1 MGINM
6 KDVWRKVTGFLV
18 LATLVLSGP
27 AQAMAIDVSSSSL
40 EFVFGEEASY
50 LPSEEVSLKAV
61 SGTNFSSESS
71 VSVSLSSANGGE
83 FSGGALSG
91 SCDADFAGTGSIT
104 ISTGTTQKAFC
115 YRNANIGSDTI
126 TAVFTQ
132 GDLTETVTL
141 DITIAAGPVD
151 PAISLTLFS
160 DLFPANEN
168 LEYEGLVTTEEG
180 GARYAHV
187 EIYSGFSCEGGLY
200 NSELI
205 ELLDGDVVDNDYLY
219 SGLAGSFST
228 GDYSIVAHL
237 VDQVDEVIEIYAS
250 SECLDFTVTEEEYVP
265 EGTLTVA
272 KVVDENYYDMWSFD
286 FTGDAGD
293 FYLSNY
299 SDTDEGSVTA
309 RTMNVS
315 AGDVVITELTP
326 EDWTMTDV
334 VCDYEGYETSAFVSE
349 SEGPLVE
356 FNSETNSFT
365 VAVGEE
371 ESVYCTVYNEYTPLP
386 TGYLIIE
393 KEVQNYESE
402 EPWSFNFWGIG
413 EGFTLSEDSYDEE
426 SFEKRKSPD
435 IIYAE
440 VSAGPVTI
448 TEEEQRN
455 WQMSDVTCEYENIYA
470 RIDEDTEVLITTP
483 LVSFDDNNQT
493 FVVDVP
499 EDTTVRCVVT
509 NTFEEESK
517 SSGTKVGVKRN
528 SLPKA
533 PSAPTVSQSVTVPAC
548 QPLLSS
554 YMRKGWDNDS
564 TEVTK
569 LQNFLNEYGFAVP
582 VTGFFGDLTEEAVK
596 AFQGKYLPD
605 VLTPWGIDYS
615 TGFVYKTT
623 RHKINNLVCP
633 GSEVMPTLP

>member
-1 MGINM
+1 M
-6 KDVWRKVTGFLV
+6 KDVWRKVTGILV
-18 LATLVLSGP
+18 VMTLVLSGP
-27 AQAMAIDVSSSSL
+27 AQALAIDASGASL
-40 EFVFGEEASY
+40 EFIFGEEASY
-50 LPSEEVSLKAV
+50 APSEEVSLKAV
-61 SGTNFSSESS
+61 SGTTFSNEAS
-71 VSVSLSSANGGE
+71 VSVALTSANGGE
-83 FSGGALSG
+83 FSDGNL
-91 SCDADFAGTGSIT
+91 AGTCSGAFASTENIT
-104 ISTGTTQKAFC
+104 IATGNTQKAFC
-115 YRNANIGSDTI
+115 YRNANTGSDTI

-132 GDLTETVTL
+132 GELTETVTL
-141 DITIAAGPVD
+141 DIVIAVEPVD
-151 PAISLTLFS
+151 PAISLSLFS
-160 DLFPANEN
+160 NSFPANED
-168 LEYEGLVTTEEG
+168 LEYEGQATTEEG
-180 GARYAHV
+180 GSRYAKI
-187 EIYSGFSCEGGLY
+187 EIYSGFACEGEQY
-200 NSELI
+200 NSAVELI
-205 ELLDGDVVDNDYLY
+205 GLQDGDVVDTDYIY
-219 SGLAGSFST
+219 SGVAGSFSA

-237 VDQVDEVIEIYAS
+237 VDQVDEVIEVYAS

-272 KVVDENYYDMWSFD
+272 KVVNEGYYGLWSFD

-299 SDTDEGSVTA
+299 SDSEEGAVTS
-309 RTMNVS
+309 RTMSVP
-315 AGDVVITELTP
+315 AGDVVITELTG
-326 EDWTMTDV
+326 EDWTMSDV
-334 VCDYEGYETSAFVSE
+334 VCDYEGYDTFAFASE

-371 ESVYCTVYNEYTPLP
+371 ESVYCTVYNEYTPP
-386 TGYLIIE
+386 PMGYLIVE

-402 EPWSFNFWGIG
+402 EPWSFDFSGIG
-413 EGFTLSEDSYDEE
+413 EGFTLSEDNYDEE

-440 VSAGPVTI
+440 VPAGVVTI
-448 TEEEQRN
+448 TEAEKKN
-455 WQMSDVTCEYENIYA
+455 WQMANVTCEYENIYA
-470 RIDEDTEVLITTP
+470 RIAEDSEVLITTP
-483 LVSFDDNNQT
+483 LVSLDVNNQT
-493 FVVDVP
+493 FTVDVP

-509 NTFEEESK
+509 NTYEEK
-517 SSGTKVGVKRN
+517 SNSSSTKVGGKRN

-533 PSAPTVSQSVTVPAC
+533 PSAPTVSRSVTAPAC
-548 QPLLSS
+548 QPLLSD
-554 YMRKGWDNDS
+554 YLRKGWNNDP
-564 TEVTK
+564 EQVTK

-596 AFQGKYLPD
+596 AFQAKYLPD